1 MKQKQEKI
9 CPLPPRFPALEGLR
23 VLLILVIVYFH
34 GYPLFGSPEPGTVEL
49 YFRSYGG
56 VLGNQGFFFLSGFL
70 MAHRYR
76 DRIRTGGL
84 EFPGFLKKRLLA
96 IYPLYFITVW
106 VGVLLS
112 LAWSG
117 FDNVN
122 FSSVTLDLLM
132 LSTGWF
138 GALTRYNS
146 PLWFVSVLMQCYL
159 LFYGLCYLARRTRRG
174 DIYGFVGAVLLG
186 LAMVLGIWQFPVAN
200 VQTGQGLLGF
210 FSGCLL
216 YYAYQGSTAAKRRRE
231 ALAGALLLAGA
242 LALAAWKG
250 MKVLDGGNGAMLFY
264 TWLFAP
270 GILLLCLEC
279 RAVIRVLGSRA
290 FRWLGSLSLSIF
302 MWHYLVYDFF
312 YWGLYQRGNFFNSGP
327 PLLRAGAYLAVLTP
341 ICLLSR
347 ELVERRLTAWL
358 KKRVFPVPEEAPAS
372 GDTSLT
378 PSR

>member
-76 DRIRTGGL
+76 DRIRRGEL
-84 EFPGFLKKRLLA
+84 ELPAFLQRRLLA

-106 VGVLLS
+106 VGVFLS

-138 GALTRYNS
+138 GSLTRYNS

-216 YYAYQGSTAAKRRRE
+216 YCAYQGSTAAKRRRE
-231 ALAGALLLAGA
+231 ALARRPCCWRGL
-242 LALAAWKG
+242 WP
-250 MKVLDGGNGAMLFY
+250 
-264 TWLFAP
+264 WPP
-270 GILLLCLEC
+270 G
-279 RAVIRVLGSRA
+279 
-290 FRWLGSLSLSIF
+290 
-302 MWHYLVYDFF
+302 
-312 YWGLYQRGNFFNSGP
+312 
-327 PLLRAGAYLAVLTP
+327 
-341 ICLLSR
+341 R
-347 ELVERRLTAWL
+347 E
-358 KKRVFPVPEEAPAS
+358 
-372 GDTSLT
+372 
-378 PSR
+378 